1 MHQIKSCGVLVFR
14 REPELSFLLM
24 KHPHRYDLP
33 KGHVEAGE
41 SEIECALRELSEET
55 GIPRDVVQ
63 LEEGFRYVDKYY
75 PKYRRFGN
83 ERVEKTL
90 VIFLGWLLVPRPI
103 VVSEHASH
111 VWLPWNPPHRLQRET
126 VDSLLQQAGEFF
138 QARSLLGTNAS
149 A

>member
-1 MHQIKSCGVLVFR
+1 MHQIKSCGVLIFR

-33 KGHVEAGE
+33 KGHVESGE
-41 SEIECALRELSEET
+41 TEIECALRELSEET
-55 GIPRDVVQ
+55 GIPRELVK

-90 VIFLGWLLVPRPI
+90 VIFLGWLLQPHQII
-103 VVSEHASH
+103 VTEHASH
-111 VWLPWNPPHRLQRET
+111 SWLPWKPPHQIQRET
-126 VDSLLQQAGEFF
+126 VDSLLHQAGEFF
-138 QARSLLGTNAS
+138 QARSLLTNTS
-149 A
+149 NG

>member
-33 KGHVEAGE
+33 KGHVEGPE

-55 GIPRDVVQ
+55 GIPKELVR
-63 LEEGFRYVDKYY
+63 LEEGFRFVDKYY

-90 VIFLGWLLVPRPI
+90 VIFLGWLLEPRPI
-103 VVSEHASH
+103 IVSEHASH
-111 VWLPWNPPHRLQRET
+111 VWLPWSPPHNLQRET
-126 VDSLLQQAGEFF
+126 VDALLHEVGLFF
-138 QARSLLGTNAS
+138 EARSLLRTSTSN
-149 A
+149 